1 MLQSQ
6 RPAFKAMSHPPRTN
20 FLSNTMSTHKPL
32 NSTLDSLVADLL
44 ELSSS
49 LSALR
54 SVRDETLQTKRQT
67 RSQPP
72 EKVAEQCK
80 PPATELLATVLG
92 GMDLLSRRLHTITL
106 QAKEAQAQAQNLT
119 VPNNKQVID
128 NIPNH
133 PQMDSRSETSCE
145 RHIDIQLGISE
156 QEVASESQASE
167 TSSSQPAQTSDDQQ
181 PVESEDVTMTGSDLA
196 ATNSPPD
203 SPKDGGDDINVHR
216 AVYIPATPSPAK
228 QSARAGLNTN
238 SERGSF
244 ARSHSAVTESSS
256 ASTAADTSPAGSV
269 STHITWPESSG
280 QPADEDKVMLDVD
293 DGGLNRIT
301 DSCSRQHPVTD
312 NTASS
317 PDTQSPAVDD
327 QAQRSP
333 TPSPTAVA
341 RADQSPLSCAADN
354 RANPP
359 PTVDSDISTD
369 SRKSHADDGL
379 VQVLES
385 AMDMLCA
392 VAANSPMQGHSPGNG
407 DDQHANDQQTQSPS
421 PSPTSEGSDTA
432 SEGADRNTRTNTPPT
447 IQFTPSNRSRSGPP
461 VTTVTLT
468 PADMERLVPKLAEME
483 REGDSQHFSVPLRNV
498 DLAHM
503 QERVKTTDEKW
514 QTTSTRYE
522 AGPKGEGYARVYVSS
537 SRPPIHWEGFTAEC
551 KRPTPPEIETIFE
564 KFALD
569 PPQEDIPYY
578 IGNLDILPDELLDP
592 GPEITE
598 NPDLKDLHVAY
609 HHIGGPGSGNR
620 THGED
625 IKNFRS
631 YNEVYFGTGY
641 KLWLAIEEHHIAKF
655 DAFVKANWNCC
666 KCDQFVSHQ
675 SLLLAPSR
683 LKKEGIDYIVAAVG
697 RGEAFY
703 TLPGQQH
710 VIINFGHCAAHSINY
725 VPPGEKIDFSKVTA
739 CTEDGM
745 YAIGRKYGQTTASPQ
760 ELAQANKRKAHQQLS
775 KNASTKVT
783 RTNTALRRELV
794 EIEQRLAEIP
804 YRRIEVDRQHPSTA
818 ELNVYER
825 VAAVRSTMAIQQF
838 ITLVKDWK
846 NEEATVHINKAQDK
860 LNQSVESVKFF
871 ERKTNLS
878 KFGLRLTQRK
888 LAREADMAKGPI
900 QRQLETGLLDKLA
913 VAHGMTKKRL
923 KDHIEDGRQ
932 WNFICK
938 SHDGLLPFI
947 FLDSKNPFGI
957 KKVNWANL
965 CQKGN
970 EADANAFRSL
980 LDDEYT
986 RNLCEAGRIFEER
999 VLEKIFNG
1007 SVSDTGGFLWEE
1019 TELDVDLENIDD
1031 LLKQVAR
1038 SEGT

>member
-6 RPAFKAMSHPPRTN
+6 RPAMKAISHPPRTN
-20 FLSNTMSTHKPL
+20 FLSNTMSTH
-32 NSTLDSLVADLL
+32 NSLISELDSVVTKLRDF
-44 ELSSS
+44 SSS
-49 LSALR
+49 FSALR
-54 SVRDETLQTKRQT
+54 CTVRDEAPQTKRQT
-67 RSQPP
+67 RSQQH
-72 EKVAEQCK
+72 ED
-80 PPATELLATVLG
+80 PAAELLVTVLG
-92 GMDLLSRRLHTITL
+92 GMDGLSDQLQTITL
-106 QAKEAQAQAQNLT
+106 QAEDAHAQAQNLML
-119 VPNNKQVID
+119 PSNKQVTD
-128 NIPNH
+128 EATNC
-133 PQMDSRSETSCE
+133 PQLDGRSETSCE
-145 RHIDIQLGISE
+145 QYIDIQFGISK

-167 TSSSQPAQTSDDQQ
+167 TSSSQPTQTSGDQQ
-181 PVESEDVTMTGSDLA
+181 PVVSDDVTMTGNDLA
-196 ATNSPPD
+196 ATNSSPD
-203 SPKDGGDDINVHR
+203 SPKDGGNDINVQGT
-216 AVYIPATPSPAK
+216 VYVPFTPSPAK
-228 QSARAGLNTN
+228 QSARAVLNTRPEGR
-238 SERGSF
+238 SC
-244 ARSHSAVTESSS
+244 ARSHSAVTESSA

-269 STHITWPESSG
+269 ATHITWPESCG
-280 QPADEDKVMLDVD
+280 RACDEDEAMLDVD
-293 DGGLNRIT
+293 DGGPNRIT
-301 DSCSRQHPVTD
+301 DSCSRQHPATND
-312 NTASS
+312 TARSQS
-317 PDTQSPAVDD
+317 PSVHDQAPRSPTQSPM
-327 QAQRSP
+327 
-333 TPSPTAVA
+333 TVA
-341 RADQSPLSCAADN
+341 RAGQSPLTCAADN

-359 PTVDSDISTD
+359 VDSDISTD

-407 DDQHANDQQTQSPS
+407 DDQHANDQTQSPF
-421 PSPTSEGSDTA
+421 PSPTSDGSDTA

-483 REGDSQHFSVPLRNV
+483 RDGDPQHFSVPLRNV

-710 VIINFGHCAAHSINY
+710 VIINFEHCAAHSINY

-745 YAIGRKYGQTTASPQ
+745 YAIGKKYGQTTASPQ

-783 RTNTALRRELV
+783 RTNTALRRDLV

-846 NEEATVHINKAQDK
+846 NVEATVHINKAQDK

-871 ERKTNLS
+871 DRKTNLS

-888 LAREADMAKGPI
+888 LAHEADMAKGPI
-900 QRQLETGLLDKLA
+900 QRQLETGLLDRLA

-970 EADANAFRSL
+970 EADADAFRSL

-1038 SEGT
+1038 SEDT

>member
-1 MLQSQ
+1 MHNPLISTIV
-6 RPAFKAMSHPPRTN
+6 SIRTG
-20 FLSNTMSTHKPL
+20 
-32 NSTLDSLVADLL
+32 AL
-44 ELSSS
+44 EISSI
-49 LSALR
+49 LSALHR
-54 SVRDETLQTKRQT
+54 KVRDKFPQTKRQT
-67 RSQPP
+67 LSQSIGQ
-72 EKVAEQCK
+72 VAEQPK
-80 PPATELLATVLG
+80 TPVAELLVTVL
-92 GMDLLSRRLHTITL
+92 DELDNLSGLAQVILSQTE
-106 QAKEAQAQAQNLT
+106 EAQVHAQNPM
-119 VPNNKQVID
+119 VPSNEQVMD
-128 NIPNH
+128 KVTNSL
-133 PQMDSRSETSCE
+133 QMDSRSETPCE

-167 TSSSQPAQTSDDQQ
+167 ISWSRPAQTSDDQQ
-181 PVESEDVTMTGSDLA
+181 PVGSEDVTMTVNDLA

-203 SPKDGGDDINVHR
+203 SPKDGGNDINVHG
-216 AVYIPATPSPAK
+216 AFYVPTTPSPAK

-238 SERGSF
+238 PERGSF
-244 ARSHSAVTESSS
+244 ARSHSAVTESSA

-269 STHITWPESSG
+269 ATHITWPETSG
-280 QPADEDKVMLDVD
+280 TACDEDEDMLDVD
-293 DGGLNRIT
+293 DGGLNMIT
-301 DSCSRQHPVTD
+301 DSCSRQHPATND
-312 NTASS
+312 TASS
-317 PDTQSPAVDD
+317 QSPSVDD
-327 QAQRSP
+327 QAPRSP
-333 TPSPTAVA
+333 TQSPTAVA
-341 RADQSPLSCAADN
+341 RAGQSPLTCAADN

-359 PTVDSDISTD
+359 PTVDSDISID
-369 SRKSHADDGL
+369 SRKPHADDGL

-385 AMDMLCA
+385 AMDILCA

-421 PSPTSEGSDTA
+421 PSPTSEVSDTA
-432 SEGADRNTRTNTPPT
+432 SEGVDRNTRTNTPPM

-461 VTTVTLT
+461 ATTVTLT
-468 PADMERLVPKLAEME
+468 PADMEMLVPKLAEME

-522 AGPKGEGYARVYVSS
+522 AGPKGEGYARIYVSS
-537 SRPPIHWEGFTAEC
+537 SRPPINWEGFTGEC
-551 KRPTPPEIETIFE
+551 KRPTLTEIESIFE
-564 KFALD
+564 KYVLD

-578 IGNLDILPDELLDP
+578 IGNLDILPRERLDP
-592 GPEITE
+592 GPEITG

-631 YNEVYFGTGY
+631 YNEVYFGPGY
-641 KLWLAIEEHHIAKF
+641 KLWLAIKKHHIAKF
-655 DAFVKANWNCC
+655 NAFVEANWRCC

-710 VIINFGHCAAHSINY
+710 AIINFGHCAAHSINY
-725 VPPGEKIDFSKVTA
+725 VPPGEKIDFSQVIA

-745 YAIGRKYGQTTASPQ
+745 YAIGKKYGKITASPH
-760 ELAQANKRKAHQQLS
+760 ELAQANKRKEHQQLS

-783 RTNTALRRELV
+783 RTNTAPQRELA
-794 EIEQRLAEIP
+794 EIEQGLAGIP
-804 YRRIEVDRQHPSTA
+804 YRRIQIDRQHPSTA
-818 ELNVYER
+818 ELNVYKQ
-825 VAAVRSTMAIQQF
+825 VAAVRSIMAIQQF

-846 NEEATVHINKAQDK
+846 NEEATVHIDKTQDK

-871 ERKTNLS
+871 EGRTKLS

-888 LAREADMAKGPI
+888 LAREADKVKGPI
-900 QRQLETGLLDKLA
+900 QKQLKPGFLDKLA
-913 VAHGMTKKRL
+913 VDHCMTKDRL
-923 KDHIEDGRQ
+923 KDHIQEGRQ

-947 FLDSKNPFGI
+947 LLDSKNPFGI
-957 KKVNWANL
+957 KKQNWTNL
-965 CQKGN
+965 CRK
-970 EADANAFRSL
+970 EFTKEANAFRSL
-980 LDDEYT
+980 LDDEYM
-986 RNLCEAGRIFEER
+986 RNLCEAGRTFQER

-1007 SVSDTGGFLWEE
+1007 SVSDTRGFLWEE
-1019 TELDVDLENIDD
+1019 NELDPASDNIDE
-1031 LLKQVAR
+1031 LLKQ
-1038 SEGT
+1038 